1 MPIYGNSS
9 LSVESRLP
17 ISHFPTDS
25 VGTAL
30 DNNTDRWAP
39 DVHKVG
45 NLYYLYYSIS
55 TWGTQNSHIGVATS
69 PSLEPGTWTDLGST
83 GVASRDGSRYNA
95 IDGNLFQDGD
105 GSFLLTFGS
114 FWGNTYQVPLT
125 SPEPTRANANPY
137 NIQFNSTGSQSSE
150 GPYLFKF
157 GEWYYLFWSSG
168 QCCKYDTER
177 PKQGEEYKIMV
188 CRAERASGPFVDMD
202 NTPCTQNGGTQVLGS
217 HDFVYGPG
225 GQGLYHI
232 PNYGPVI
239 YYHYVDTKVG
249 FADGQKRIGINKV
262 DFVTGWPVLVG

>member
-1 MPIYGNSS
+1 MQCRGGCTNVHDGS
-9 LSVESRLP
+9 LIQRDDGKWFRFAGSWGMSIFTSDDFLGP
-17 ISHFPTDS
+17 WDS

-125 SPEPTRANANPY
+125 SPEPTRANGNPY

-177 PKQGEEYKIMV
+177 PRQGEEYKIM
-188 CRAERASGPFVDMD
+188 CS
-202 NTPCTQNGGTQVLGS
+202 
-217 HDFVYGPG
+217 
-225 GQGLYHI
+225 
-232 PNYGPVI
+232 
-239 YYHYVDTKVG
+239 
-249 FADGQKRIGINKV
+249 
-262 DFVTGWPVLVG
+262 VTFLKYSYFSDDS